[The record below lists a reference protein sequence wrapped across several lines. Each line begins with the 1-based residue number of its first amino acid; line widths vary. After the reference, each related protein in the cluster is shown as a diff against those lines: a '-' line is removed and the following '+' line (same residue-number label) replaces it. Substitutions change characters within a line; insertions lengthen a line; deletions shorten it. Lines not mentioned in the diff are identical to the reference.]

1 MSHEMLKLIDNLKHH
16 CPEEALKT
24 LNSTTG
30 LTWASMPVSLVNQ
43 TDKNARTAERR
54 H

>member
-1 MSHEMLKLIDNLKHH
+1 MSHELLKLIDTLKVR

-24 LNSTTG
+24 LNNVTG

-43 TDKNARTAERR
+43 TRKNTTVAEQK

>member
-1 MSHEMLKLIDNLKHH
+1 MSHELLKLIDNLKLRY
-16 CPEEALKT
+16 PEEALKT
-24 LNSTTG
+24 LNKATG

-43 TDKNARTAERR
+43 TRKNSTVAERK